1 MLVITGLAQVVLHC
15 MGLGSVMS
23 HTQCR
28 IRENVQV
35 INKSLK
41 FAKCTVFC
49 ICCGGP
55 KAKNVLLILGG

>member
-15 MGLGSVMS
+15 RGLGSVMS

-28 IRENVQV
+28 VRENVQV

-49 ICCGGP
+49 ICRR
-55 KAKNVLLILGG
+55 AKG